1 MTNRLRYVLFLW
13 NRNLVGMVT
22 GGFDSLMMVIDCV
35 DKRSDRSTLE
45 CEEPYDMSA
54 YVVKPP
60 MDPDSNGWWHEF
72 IEVVPFAQAINLTVS
87 IEMHNWLLVQDP
99 IQIVDQI
106 RPLNRTRLMI
116 KSWGSKVKESSGR
129 STTVP
134 SSECFSK
141 LNIFWLHCE
150 FTWMVPDL
158 YLKWGVKGGVHFG
171 HRHFFGKVL
180 QSSVES

>member
-1 MTNRLRYVLFLW
+1 M
-13 NRNLVGMVT
+13 
-22 GGFDSLMMVIDCV
+22 MMVIDCV

-60 MDPDSNGWWHEF
+60 MDPDSNGWHEF

-87 IEMHNWLLVQDP
+87 IEIHNWLLVQDP

-116 KSWGSKVKESSGR
+116 KS
-129 STTVP
+129 
-134 SSECFSK
+134 
-141 LNIFWLHCE
+141 
-150 FTWMVPDL
+150 
-158 YLKWGVKGGVHFG
+158 
-171 HRHFFGKVL
+171 
-180 QSSVES
+180 